1 MEPEEEKIETPV
13 ESPVETPAET
23 PVEVPVEVPVDAAE
37 VPPDVP
43 VDAAETPAE
52 VPVDDAEAAAPA
64 EERKPTPI
72 PKPKEPKIP
81 LPSSLQE
88 IVGALLFASQTPLT
102 ITDLRQCIRGVE
114 PEEGENAEVMGV
126 YQGCTT
132 REVEQAVHGLE
143 KELERSG
150 CGFRLVCAGGAY
162 RLQTAPSCGRY
173 VRALLKLDR
182 PNRLSRAALETL
194 AIIAYRQPITKSEV
208 EQIRGVAVDT
218 IVKTL
223 VDLQLVRL
231 VGRSELPGHPFLYG
245 TTPLF
250 LEHFG
255 LASLSELNAI
265 DPTLQRSNPR
275 ERAKLF
281 VKKEK
286 PKEEAPTLEEA
297 AQEAAATEAAAAT
310 AEAAEPENLENL
322 ENLEGLETTETS
334 EEPLT
339 VARIGSTGVNDDD
352 DIFIDDTPDEFDD
365 DDDDDE
371 EDFEDEEEELDDD
384 DETEEEED
392 EDEDS

>member
-1 MEPEEEKIETPV
+1 MEPEEEKLETPV
-13 ESPVETPAET
+13 ETPVEAPAETPAE
-23 PVEVPVEVPVDAAE
+23 VPAEVPVDAAE
-37 VPPDVP
+37 VP
-43 VDAAETPAE
+43 VDAAEA
-52 VPVDDAEAAAPA
+52 DAPA
-64 EERKPTPI
+64 EERKPTPM

-81 LPSSLQE
+81 LPASLQE

-114 PEEGENAEVMGV
+114 PEEGDNAEVMGV
-126 YQGCTT
+126 FQSCTT

-162 RLQTAPSCGRY
+162 RLQTAPACGRY

-194 AIIAYRQPITKSEV
+194 AIVAYRQPITKSEV

-218 IVKTL
+218 IMKTL

-286 PKEEAPTLEEA
+286 PKDEGPTLEDA
-297 AQEAAATEAAAAT
+297 ARE
-310 AEAAEPENLENL
+310 AEASAEAGAPDGSDASGTPPSSSAPAEDE
-322 ENLEGLETTETS
+322 EDD
-334 EEPLT
+334 EPLT
-339 VARIGSTGVNDDD
+339 VAHIGSTSAGDDD

-365 DDDDDE
+365 DDDDD
-371 EDFEDEEEELDDD
+371 DEELDDD
-384 DETEEEED
+384 ELDEEETEDEEAD
-392 EDEDS
+392 DDDA

>member
-13 ESPVETPAET
+13 EAPVETPAET
-23 PVEVPVEVPVDAAE
+23 PAE
-37 VPPDVP
+37 V
-43 VDAAETPAE
+43 PAE
-52 VPVDDAEAAAPA
+52 VPVDEAEAAAPA
-64 EERKPTPI
+64 EERKPTPM

-114 PEEGENAEVMGV
+114 PAEGDNAEVMGV
-126 YQGCTT
+126 YQSCTT

-143 KELERSG
+143 KELERAG

-162 RLQTAPSCGRY
+162 RLQTAPTCGRY

-182 PNRLSRAALETL
+182 PNRLSRASLETL
-194 AIIAYRQPITKSEV
+194 AIVAYRQPITKSEV

-218 IVKTL
+218 IMKTL

-286 PKEEAPTLEEA
+286 PKDEGPTLEDA
-297 AQEAAATEAAAAT
+297 ARE
-310 AEAAEPENLENL
+310 AEASVEAGAPDGSDASGTPPSSSAPAEDEEDD
-322 ENLEGLETTETS
+322 
-334 EEPLT
+334 EPLT
-339 VARIGSTGVNDDD
+339 VAHIGSTSAGDDD

-365 DDDDDE
+365 DDDDD
-371 EDFEDEEEELDDD
+371 DDDELDDD
-384 DETEEEED
+384 ELDEEETEDEETD
-392 EDEDS
+392 DDDA